1 MTLYNKIR
9 IIFLVAI
16 ILLTAFFTAY
26 FYIQKDYHL
35 EENEKRY
42 MQTALFSLKHFTQS
56 RASGLPLNFNDAN
69 YQFFLNESNFKLLR
83 NEEINYISQNSHLL
97 LKRPLLRIK
106 VKIWNY
112 KNRFYLF
119 ITHPEFK
126 LLLRDTQKVSF
137 PKKIS
142 FVYGLSLLFLFG
154 LYFWLIKSL
163 RPLKTL
169 HRKIQHVA
177 KGDLSVS
184 FKSSNDDEIAQV
196 SNAFDD
202 ALRKLESLIN
212 SRQLFLR
219 TIMHELKT
227 PIGKGRLINEFLENE
242 EQRDAYDAIFER
254 LELLIDEFSKIE
266 QMLSSSYTLK
276 MASYNVRDMIDQALE
291 LMIMDEK
298 EIAKQVEIVQVEPF
312 ILKSDFGLFSL
323 ALKNLIDN
331 ALKYSPEHKVRIK
344 IYKNRIEILNDGA
357 EFTKSLEEY
366 IQPFNPKGQGLGLG
380 LYIVQNI
387 IELLKLNISYEYVE
401 GKNLFVIT
409 TIINYSSKKFH

>member
-9 IIFLVAI
+9 IIFFVAI
-16 ILLTAFFTAY
+16 VLLSAFFTSY

-42 MQTALFSLKHFTQS
+42 IQTALFSLKHFRQS
-56 RASGLPLNFNDAN
+56 RASGIPLNFNDKN
-69 YQFFLNESNFKLLR
+69 YQFFLQESNFELLK

-106 VKIWNY
+106 VKIWSY
-112 KNRFYLF
+112 KNRFYLL

-126 LLLRDTQKVSF
+126 LLLRDTQKPTFS
-137 PKKIS
+137 KKILLA
-142 FVYGLSLLFLFG
+142 YTLSLAFLLG
-154 LYFWLIKSL
+154 LYFWLVKSL

-169 HRKIQHVA
+169 HRKIQYVA
-177 KGDLSVS
+177 KGDLSIS
-184 FKSSNDDEIAQV
+184 FKSKKHDEVAQV

-227 PIGKGRLINEFLENE
+227 PIGKGKLLNEFLKNQT
-242 EQRDAYDAIFER
+242 QRDSYDAIFER
-254 LELLIDEFSKIE
+254 LELLIAEFSKIE

-276 MASYNVRDMIDQALE
+276 MASYNVQEMIDQALE
-291 LMIMDEK
+291 LMIMDED
-298 EIAKQVEIVQVEPF
+298 EIESQVEIVTIEPF
-312 ILKSDFGLFSL
+312 ILKTDFELFSL
-323 ALKNLIDN
+323 GIKNLIDN
-331 ALKYSPEHKVRIK
+331 ALKYSPNHKVHIK
-344 IYKNRIEILNDGA
+344 MYKDRIEISNEGKQ
-357 EFTKSLEEY
+357 FTSNLEEY
-366 IQPFNPKGQGLGLG
+366 TQPFNPKGQGLGLG

-387 IELLKLNISYEYVE
+387 VELLKLSIVYEYVE
-401 GKNLFVIT
+401 GENRFVI
-409 TIINYSSKKFH
+409 KLL

>member
-9 IIFLVAI
+9 IIFFVAI
-16 ILLTAFFTAY
+16 VLLSAFFISY

-42 MQTALFSLKHFTQS
+42 MQTALFSLKHFSQS
-56 RASGLPLNFNDAN
+56 RASGIPLNFNDKN
-69 YQFFLNESNFKLLR
+69 YQYFLKESNFELLK

-106 VKIWNY
+106 VKIWSY

-126 LLLRDTQKVSF
+126 LLLRDTEKPTFS
-137 PKKIS
+137 KKIL
-142 FVYGLSLLFLFG
+142 FAYLLSLVFLLG

-169 HRKIQHVA
+169 HRKIQYVA
-177 KGDLSVS
+177 EGDLSVS
-184 FKSSNDDEIAQV
+184 FKSENHDEIAQV

-202 ALRKLESLIN
+202 ALRKLESLID

-227 PIGKGRLINEFLENE
+227 PIGKGKLLNEFLENE
-242 EQRDAYDAIFER
+242 TQRESYDSIFER
-254 LELLIDEFSKIE
+254 LELLIAEFSKIE

-276 MASYNVRDMIDQALE
+276 LASYNVQEMIDQALE
-291 LMIMDEK
+291 LMIMDEE
-298 EIAKQVEIVQVEPF
+298 EIAKQVAVIQIEPF
-312 ILKSDFGLFSL
+312 ILKTDFELLSL
-323 ALKNLIDN
+323 GIKNLIDN
-331 ALKYSPEHKVRIK
+331 ALKYSPNHKVTIK
-344 IYKNRIEILNDGA
+344 IYKDRIEIANSGKQ
-357 EFTKSLEEY
+357 FTDNLEAY
-366 IQPFNPKGQGLGLG
+366 IQPFNPKGHGLGLG

-387 IELLKLNISYEYVE
+387 VELLKLSIAYEYSDGE
-401 GKNLFVIT
+401 NRFMIKA
-409 TIINYSSKKFH
+409 